1 MGIGAEEQD
10 DSVRGYKVSFFA
22 GVWNFNNSLLATAG
36 RGLLPIAVLAK
47 GQRTKTFEQ
56 VGRWWQ
62 IKSLEGSESAEE
74 QQEASLCLGRLMG
87 KKC

>member
-1 MGIGAEEQD
+1 MGAEEQD
-10 DSVRGYKVSFFA
+10 DSVTGYKVSFFA

-56 VGRWWQ
+56 CGR
-62 IKSLEGSESAEE
+62 
-74 QQEASLCLGRLMG
+74 
-87 KKC
+87 